1 MPLEKTAT
9 QVALQCKAVTSG
21 NFLLV
26 FQPLP
31 CVQFMHSHA
40 YNIHHVYKHILGY
53 IICVKETIIKNHL
66 C

>member
-21 NFLLV
+21 NFFLV

-40 YNIHHVYKHILGY
+40 YNIHHVYKHILG
-53 IICVKETIIKNHL
+53 
-66 C
+66 